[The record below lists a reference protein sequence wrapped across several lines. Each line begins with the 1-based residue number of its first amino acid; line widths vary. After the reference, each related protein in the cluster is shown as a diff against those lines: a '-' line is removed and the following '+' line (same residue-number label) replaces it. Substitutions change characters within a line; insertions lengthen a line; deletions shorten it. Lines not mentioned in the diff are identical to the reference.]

1 MTRQNTP
8 DEEKKQEKD
17 QKSEQKT
24 ERIIE
29 LGSSVVTNCHG
40 TITV

>member
-1 MTRQNTP
+1 MTRQITP

-40 TITV
+40 TIH